1 MVRRTRGSGRG
12 GPARQTDKPRQG
24 RPGPPWE
31 NAPASSPGAPGP
43 PPAGPGTRQV
53 DGPVTVSYSSL
64 ASCCVHCVLLR
75 PLRLIASLGSIV
87 SLASPCTL
95 RTLSTQRTQQTRWTS
110 VSCRSRDGLQ
120 DVSERAERPPAHL
133 PERLCFAMPLRI
145 PQRCEEVTP
154 LLTGQR
160 DPPPVPI
167 IFALDHAGL
176 RQNVEP
182 DPDRPRRNPLA
193 LERGAGPVVRPGG
206 HPCPLDLRPH
216 DPVDRRQ
223 HVTVRVA
230 LRERRGHRWQI
241 FPPI

>member
-12 GPARQTDKPRQG
+12 GPARQTDRPRQG
-24 RPGPPWE
+24 HPGPPWE

-53 DGPVTVSYSSL
+53 DGPVTVSYASL
-64 ASCCVHCVLLR
+64 ASCCVHCVF
-75 PLRLIASLGSIV
+75 LRLHEL
-87 SLASPCTL
+87 LW
-95 RTLSTQRTQQTRWTS
+95 TQWTS
-110 VSCRSRDGLQ
+110 VYSRSRDGFQ

-133 PERLCFAMPLRI
+133 LERLCFAMPLRI
-145 PQRCEEVTP
+145 PQRCEQVTP

-193 LERGAGPVVRPGG
+193 LERG
-206 HPCPLDLRPH
+206 
-216 DPVDRRQ
+216 
-223 HVTVRVA
+223 
-230 LRERRGHRWQI
+230 
-241 FPPI
+241 